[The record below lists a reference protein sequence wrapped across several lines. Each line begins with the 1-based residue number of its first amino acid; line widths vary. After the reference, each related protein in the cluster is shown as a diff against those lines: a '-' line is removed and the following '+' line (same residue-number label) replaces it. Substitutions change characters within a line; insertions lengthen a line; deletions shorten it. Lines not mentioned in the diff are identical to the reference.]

1 MEKCFCFSVLPA
13 SVCRSGLDR
22 VSEIFAMFRGSR
34 RVLVGTNV
42 GTLSGGKVNSIY
54 FEVFQLGCGGKENL
68 IYFKVF
74 RLDLLSKLIVDQHQ
88 CFKWKIKY
96 YVLKC
101 I

>member
-42 GTLSGGKVNSIY
+42 GTLSGGKVNAIY
-54 FEVFQLGCGGKENL
+54 FEVFQLGSGGKENS

-74 RLDLLSKLIVDQHQ
+74 RLA
-88 CFKWKIKY
+88 F
-96 YVLKC
+96 
-101 I
+101 